1 MPYFRQGCHVLGA
14 QRVSGGK
21 GVPFVDLS
29 VSLKDIQGLARHTH
43 TWTKI
48 WIHGPVF
55 FPSGEAYIAVRVH
68 LTGNEGPHSSPLTPF
83 TITQHASWAPNMP
96 DLLALPQG
104 LVHTTSQVSF
114 PPLPPHP
121 SPSIVDALLTS
132 LSTQIARPFLVWSW
146 IHRVPHNFLAL
157 GYICQRAC
165 LILFPCYL
173 MLFYVFL
180 PFQQHCMLLKGKD
193 V

>member
-1 MPYFRQGCHVLGA
+1 MDPWSSFLPKWG
-14 QRVSGGK
+14 
-21 GVPFVDLS
+21 
-29 VSLKDIQGLARHTH
+29 SLH
-43 TWTKI
+43 
-48 WIHGPVF
+48 
-55 FPSGEAYIAVRVH
+55 SGESSSH
-68 LTGNEGPHSSPLTPF
+68 WQWGTPLQPPHPIHHHPTCLVSPKYAGSPRS
-83 TITQHASWAPNMP
+83 A
-96 DLLALPQG
+96 QG

-121 SPSIVDALLTS
+121 SPSIMDALLTS